1 MSVTVDAP
9 PPAPPRP
16 PTPGRRWLALGAAVI
31 AAVAVVGVLYSVSER
46 SPAPTT
52 GPGPSTVNDRLAAQI
67 VTTLE
72 KSTPAQHEA
81 HGHHEIASA
90 APEGKKP
97 DAVYCTAEVY
107 GFEPATATSP
117 EEVTTA
123 YGYYLCAVREEGRPW
138 DYAQKLVGPI
148 VFEPRTDPPGVHVI
162 EGGDG
167 YQDRLRALLPEQ
179 YRQRATVGFSN
190 GANIA
195 GVRTRYDRAG

>member
-9 PPAPPRP
+9 SPAPPRP
-16 PTPGRRWLALGAAVI
+16 PARGRRWLAVGAAVV
-31 AAVAVVGVLYSVSER
+31 AAVAVVGVLYSLSER
-46 SPAPTT
+46 SPAPTA
-52 GPGPSTVNDRLAAQI
+52 GPGPSTLNDRLAAQI

-72 KSTPAQHEA
+72 KATPAQHQA

-107 GFEPATATSP
+107 GFEPATATSTD
-117 EEVTTA
+117 EVTKV
-123 YGYYLCAVREEGRPW
+123 YGYYLCAVQEEGRPW
-138 DYAQKLVGPI
+138 DYAPKLVGPI
-148 VFEPRTDPPGVHVI
+148 VYEPRTDPPGVHVI

-167 YQDRLRALLPEQ
+167 YPDRLRALLPAE
-179 YRQRATVGFSN
+179 YHQRAAVGFSS

-195 GVRTRYDRAG
+195 GVRSRYNAAS